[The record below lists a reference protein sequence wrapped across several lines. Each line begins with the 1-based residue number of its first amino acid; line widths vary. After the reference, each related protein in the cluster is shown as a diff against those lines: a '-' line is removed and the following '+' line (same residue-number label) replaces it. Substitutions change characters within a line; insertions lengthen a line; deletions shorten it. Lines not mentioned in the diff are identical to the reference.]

1 MIGNQQP
8 TGLLLSQ
15 AWATLLER
23 TAELILLLDPADR
36 VTAASAAARALFGA
50 GAALLGQ
57 PVRALLGLAPEAPLA
72 GSHVLPDGRS
82 ASLCLNPLHDV
93 AGRLLGALLLLP
105 TRSNLAE
112 AGDHLDPRERQLR
125 EVTLTISSALE
136 IDAILDRVVR
146 LSIELIG
153 ADAGSLPLY
162 DLERDN
168 LIPRHLVGISG
179 QLQLPPIRRDTGVVW
194 ELIDTGK
201 PLLIND
207 YPAHPRAIPALLAQ
221 GVRAVV
227 AVPVRAGNK
236 TLGVLNLYS
245 RTPGRRFSHRGL
257 QLLETVAR
265 QAGVALENARL
276 YQAALRDAERRAII
290 YRASLEFGAALAPAE
305 LYQAIH
311 QATTRLMP
319 CDTCAIALLD
329 EERAEIEYVYLV
341 DGAGSWPSERVPVT
355 RGLLG
360 FICRTGIS
368 LRITGCD
375 PELEGWFGAEPFG
388 EGEQPTGSLLAVA
401 LQVGGRAIGALS
413 VQAMASNA
421 YTTDDL
427 DVLEMFA
434 ATAAITLQNALLFA
448 RVQQLATLDPLTGVA
463 NRRHFYELSRQEL
476 ERAARYGHSL
486 SLLMIDVDHF
496 KQINDTHGHGA
507 GDQVLQVLAQR
518 FKHGLRENDL
528 VGRYGGEEFL
538 VLLPETAGDRALQVA
553 ERLCELARSEP
564 VATDEGPVAVSIS
577 IGIVSCACGR
587 ASTIEP
593 LIDHADRALYVAKRS
608 GRNQIRIATSVGP
621 VQAP

>member
-8 TGLLLSQ
+8 TGSLLSQ
-15 AWATLLER
+15 AWATLLEQ
-23 TAELILLLDPADR
+23 TAELVLLLDTADR
-36 VTAASAAARALFGA
+36 VTVASAPARALFGA
-50 GAALLGQ
+50 DAALVGQ
-57 PVRALLGLAPEAPLA
+57 PVRVLLGLAPGAPLA

-82 ASLCLNPLHDV
+82 ASLCLTPLHDS
-93 AGRLLGALLLLP
+93 AGRPLGALLRLP
-105 TRSNLAE
+105 TRPDRPDAD
-112 AGDHLDPRERQLR
+112 DHLDPRERQLR

-146 LSIELIG
+146 LSIELLD

-162 DLERDN
+162 DLEHDN
-168 LIPRHLVGISG
+168 LIPGHTVGIAG
-179 QLQLPPIRRDTGVVW
+179 QLQLPPIRRGIGAVW
-194 ELIDTGK
+194 ELIDTGE

-221 GVRAVV
+221 GVCAVV
-227 AVPVRAGNK
+227 AVPVRAGNR

-245 RTPGRRFSHRGL
+245 RRPGRRFSHRDL

-276 YQAALRDAERRAII
+276 YQAALRDAERRAMI

-305 LYQAIH
+305 LYRAIH
-311 QATTRLMP
+311 RATARLMP

-341 DGAGSWPSERVPVT
+341 DGAGSWPVERVPVT

-368 LRITGCD
+368 LRMTGCD
-375 PELEGWFGAEPFG
+375 PEMEGWFGAEPFG

-421 YTTDDL
+421 YTVDDL

-434 ATAAITLQNALLFA
+434 ATAAIALQNALLFA
-448 RVQQLATLDPLTGVA
+448 RVQQLATLDALTGVV
-463 NRRHFYELSRQEL
+463 NRRHFYELARQEL
-476 ERAARYGHSL
+476 ERAVRYRHPL
-486 SLLMIDVDHF
+486 SLLMIDVDYF
-496 KQINDTHGHGA
+496 KQINDTYGHGA
-507 GDQVLQVLAQR
+507 GDQVLQTLAQR

-528 VGRYGGEEFL
+528 IGRYGGEEFL
-538 VLLPETAGDRALQVA
+538 VLLPETTGDRALQVA
-553 ERLCELARSEP
+553 ERLSDLVRREP
-564 VATDEGPVAVSIS
+564 IATEEGPVAVSIS

-587 ASTIEP
+587 TVTIEP
-593 LIDHADRALYVAKRS
+593 LIDHADRALYEAKRS

-621 VQAP
+621 VQVP